1 MTALLVIIYLSFVGL
16 GLPNSVLGSI
26 WPQMQMELG
35 ADVSLVGY
43 LSMTVTA
50 GTVASSVLADRIVCR
65 LGVARVTVISVLM
78 TAGALLGFALSPGVE
93 RLFLCA
99 LPMGLAAGA
108 ADVAL
113 NNFVALHYEAKHM
126 SWLHCFWGIG
136 ASVGPMLV
144 AASLR
149 TGASWRTGY
158 GLISAVVC
166 ALCVILICTL
176 PLWGRASGGAGGHQR
191 AAPICV
197 GHIFRRR
204 DVLPLLCGFA
214 LYNAMETTA
223 GLWGA
228 TFVHDRCGISTS
240 DAALTSTLYF
250 GALTVGRFFAGFAA
264 KRWSDR
270 QLIRAGLGISA
281 LGMLLTWCSGSAWLA
296 MGGVCLIGLGFA
308 PIYPAMLH
316 ATPFYFGAEL
326 SQQVMGLEM
335 ALAYVGS
342 TFFPPLFGM
351 LAAPLGTSIYPG
363 FLLICL
369 LLAVT
374 ATELTGR
381 LFEKRESYGKCS

>member
-1 MTALLVIIYLSFVGL
+1 MTALLVIIYLSFVSL

-65 LGVARVTVISVLM
+65 LGVARVT
-78 TAGALLGFALSPGVE
+78 AGALLGFALSPGVE
-93 RLFLCA
+93 GLFLCA

-136 ASVGPMLV
+136 ASIGPMLV
-144 AASLR
+144 AVSLR

-204 DVLPLLCGFA
+204 DGVRPLC
-214 LYNAMETTA
+214 MTA
-223 GLWGA
+223 
-228 TFVHDRCGISTS
+228 
-240 DAALTSTLYF
+240 AAS
-250 GALTVGRFFAGFAA
+250 
-264 KRWSDR
+264 
-270 QLIRAGLGISA
+270 
-281 LGMLLTWCSGSAWLA
+281 
-296 MGGVCLIGLGFA
+296 
-308 PIYPAMLH
+308 
-316 ATPFYFGAEL
+316 
-326 SQQVMGLEM
+326 
-335 ALAYVGS
+335 
-342 TFFPPLFGM
+342 PPRM
-351 LAAPLGTSIYPG
+351 
-363 FLLICL
+363 
-369 LLAVT
+369 
-374 ATELTGR
+374 R
-381 LFEKRESYGKCS
+381 H

>member
-93 RLFLCA
+93 GLFLCA

-136 ASVGPMLV
+136 ASIGPMLV
-144 AASLR
+144 AVSLR

-281 LGMLLTWCSGSAWLA
+281 LGDAPDLVLRQRMAGDGRCLPDRAWVCAHLSRHAARHAVLLRRGAVTAGD
-296 MGGVCLIGLGFA
+296 GLGN
-308 PIYPAMLH
+308 
-316 ATPFYFGAEL
+316 GARVCGKHIFP
-326 SQQVMGLEM
+326 SAVR
-335 ALAYVGS
+335 YVGS
-342 TFFPPLFGM
+342 ASGHVHLSGIFTDLSASGGDGNRIDRSSF
-351 LAAPLGTSIYPG
+351 
-363 FLLICL
+363 
-369 LLAVT
+369 
-374 ATELTGR
+374 
-381 LFEKRESYGKCS
+381 

>member
-93 RLFLCA
+93 GLFLCA
-99 LPMGLAAGA
+99 LPTGLAAGA

-191 AAPICV
+191 AAPYM
-197 GHIFRRR
+197 RR
-204 DVLPLLCGFA
+204 
-214 LYNAMETTA
+214 
-223 GLWGA
+223 
-228 TFVHDRCGISTS
+228 
-240 DAALTSTLYF
+240 
-250 GALTVGRFFAGFAA
+250 
-264 KRWSDR
+264 
-270 QLIRAGLGISA
+270 
-281 LGMLLTWCSGSAWLA
+281 
-296 MGGVCLIGLGFA
+296 
-308 PIYPAMLH
+308 
-316 ATPFYFGAEL
+316 
-326 SQQVMGLEM
+326 
-335 ALAYVGS
+335 AY
-342 TFFPPLFGM
+342 FPPQGRT
-351 LAAPLGTSIYPG
+351 AA
-363 FLLICL
+363 
-369 LLAVT
+369 AV
-374 ATELTGR
+374 R
-381 LFEKRESYGKCS
+381 LCSLQCDGNDRRAVGCDLCA